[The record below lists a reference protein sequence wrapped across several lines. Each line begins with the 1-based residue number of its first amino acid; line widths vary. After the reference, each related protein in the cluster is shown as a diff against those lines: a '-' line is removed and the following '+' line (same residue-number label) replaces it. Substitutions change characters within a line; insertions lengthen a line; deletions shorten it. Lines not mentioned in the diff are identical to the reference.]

1 MRLFPYIAAFVGSMV
16 GWKVG
21 RLLDLFVAIIL
32 SFIAG
37 ALSFYYA
44 RRFQRE
50 MLG

>member
-1 MRLFPYIAAFVGSMV
+1 MRLFPYIASFVGSMV

-21 RLLDLFVAIIL
+21 RLLDLFAAIIL

-37 ALSFYYA
+37 ALAFYYA
-44 RRFQRE
+44 RRFQKA

>member
-1 MRLFPYIAAFVGSMV
+1 MRLFPMIAGFIGAMV

-32 SFIAG
+32 SLTAG
-37 ALSFYYA
+37 ALAFYYA
-44 RRFQRE
+44 RKYQRE